1 LIALTRRYAFPA
13 AHALRHPSFS
23 EAENRRVYGKCANPG
38 GHGHDYGIEVTVAGP
53 VDERAGRLIDPE
65 LLDKIFEEN
74 IGSRFSHRLLNDDPI
89 FQERVPTAENF
100 AEVVYAGLAEP
111 VAESSTARVIGVRI
125 VETRRNSFSYGDY
138 GDMG

>member
-1 LIALTRRYAFPA
+1 VIALTRRYAFPA

-38 GHGHDYGIEVTVAGP
+38 GHG
-53 VDERAGRLIDPE
+53 LDPD
-65 LLDKIFEEN
+65 LLDEIFEEN
-74 IGSRFSHRLLNDDPI
+74 IGSRFSHRLLNNDPI

-100 AEVVYAGLAEP
+100 AEVIYAGLAEP
-111 VAESSTARVIGVRI
+111 VAERSTARVVGVRI

-138 GDMG
+138 GDPE